1 MVGMPG
7 QMQSGPMSNVP
18 CPSQIPS
25 QMRMQLPGQM
35 GGQLQG
41 QIQGQAMGQMPQ
53 MPGQIT
59 NQMSHMTQMQQPR
72 KVSGEVVYIVILVS
86 YRVFCRH
93 RILPCKKSDFL
104 SPTKI
109 SIRII
114 LNFPTYDVRM

>member
-1 MVGMPG
+1 
-7 QMQSGPMSNVP
+7 
-18 CPSQIPS
+18 
-25 QMRMQLPGQM
+25 
-35 GGQLQG
+35 
-41 QIQGQAMGQMPQ
+41 MGQMPQ

>member
-41 QIQGQAMGQMPQ
+41 QIQGQSMGQMPQ

-72 KVSGEVVYIVILVS
+72 KVSGEVFYLFILVS
-86 YRVFCRH
+86 YTLFCRH
-93 RILPCKKSDFL
+93 RGLPCKKLDF
-104 SPTKI
+104 
-109 SIRII
+109 
-114 LNFPTYDVRM
+114 